1 MSALVSLEREEKA
14 EASAAGVRKMVGMA
28 NTSTPNCSPPIPA
41 LRLMLAE
48 TIGQTA
54 RAISAT
60 LLVLALVTTCS
71 YPDLSIPCWSLSER
85 NMGLRPL
92 RLGTTDHQKVAG
104 SGSNLP

>member
-28 NTSTPNCSPPIPA
+28 NTSAPNCSPPIPA

-60 LLVLALVTTCS
+60 LLVLGLVTTWA
-71 YPDLSIPCWSLSER
+71 YPDLSIPCRSLSE